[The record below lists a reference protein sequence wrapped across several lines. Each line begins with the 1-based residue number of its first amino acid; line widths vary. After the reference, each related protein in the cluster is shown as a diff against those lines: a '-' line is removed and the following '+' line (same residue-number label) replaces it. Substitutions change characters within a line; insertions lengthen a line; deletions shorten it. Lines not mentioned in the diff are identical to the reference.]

1 MRRRGGSGCEDEVD
15 EAEYRGATGWMFF
28 LLEAGIGGFASG
40 VNGWLACFF
49 SFKTEGRRLVFNT
62 LSIE

>member
-1 MRRRGGSGCEDEVD
+1 MWRRGGSGCEDEVD

-28 LLEAGIGGFASG
+28 LLQAGIGGFASG

-49 SFKTEGRRLVFNT
+49 LLRLRVGASCST
-62 LSIE
+62 LSL